1 MSQIV
6 TLLFTD
12 LAGSSALLHRLG
24 DEAGEE
30 MRRLHFGILREAVEE
45 NGGQEVKN
53 LGDGLMVV
61 FDSGAAASRSAI
73 AMQQAIARHNC
84 AGGPELGVRVG
95 LHVGEPI
102 RDEDDYFGTA
112 VVVAKRLCDAA
123 EAGQILASGM
133 VRGLVVSKAGFTFTP
148 VADVALKGMDE
159 EVAAFELGWRQESRP
174 ANADLSDPPLLVGRA
189 DHLEHLEQQL
199 AAAAQGRLRVV
210 LVTGD
215 AGMGKSRLAAELVRR
230 NRDQILPLSA
240 RAYPLG
246 ATASLGLWVEALER
260 HLRGLPREEVLSLC
274 GGHVSALAG
283 LLPSVRAA
291 SREHVPDD
299 SPRVQLLAAL
309 AALLDRLSTRSP
321 LVIVFDDV
329 HLADGSSWEALNYL
343 ARNVTDSRILIVLAA
358 RPAELSDHPMA
369 NEVIR
374 SLDQE
379 GLVSRRTVV
388 PLSMEEVGTLAG
400 ELIGGPAS
408 PALVHWL
415 GQRALGSPLFV
426 GGLVRALLEEGA
438 DLDAPVLRSLP
449 EDLADRVEARLHHL
463 DPPSRAVLELL
474 AVAGYRIELGDL
486 LRLTGQTL
494 DDLATILE
502 QLLRVRLV
510 AELEDGRELAYEIS
524 HPLIQEAI
532 YRHIGGARR
541 RALHRHAARVLVVA
555 GRYGAAA
562 SHVVRAAEPGDDE
575 AIETLC
581 EALRRAE
588 AGGHHREEIALLD
601 ALLVLVPAGDRRWMN
616 VLDALPLTPEWVVDH
631 RADTGSDV
639 AVRAMRRADQVLE
652 RSSDAAHRAAVKFSL
667 GSLLA
672 WGQCEL
678 VEGRAHVLRARELF
692 AEAGDDRAVRLATN
706 ELGYHAALA
715 DDGVTHERVAR
726 EVLAAADEAGDLDL
740 QLQAL
745 CSLVWALMICGRL
758 GDCLPVLDRGI
769 DVARRADKL
778 YRLSY
783 LQALLIMIKHTL
795 GGGATAANFE
805 AVMELDPAFRDTML
819 LDFAGQVRWLAGDLR
834 GAIAAC
840 RDQLAWD
847 GGTSPRRALGVSI
860 AVVCLAESGRL
871 DEAAQLQAT
880 TEAAMHGCRW
890 WVHSR
895 LVDWSGAVAM
905 ALRGDAHGGLDRL
918 SGVVRDAVSC
928 GYWSWARLMLLD
940 MAEEA
945 MWAKDGDVAQEA
957 GAHLRSDPSPPEGS
971 SHDGIRLV
979 VTAGEFF
986 ATSAWDAAADSL
998 GEAAAAFGAAGWRL
1012 WEGRALGLRGLAL
1025 AAHERERAAE
1035 ALQGAVNCLDACGAV
1050 VRRDRALRTL
1060 DSLGTRGRRTKVGLV
1075 GPEALTAR
1083 ERDVA
1088 RLAAEGCSAKEI
1100 AARLFI
1106 GERTVETHL
1115 ANSYAKLGVTSKVDL
1130 VRRAAELRL

>member
-30 MRRLHFGILREAVEE
+30 MRRLHFGILREAVEQ

-73 AMQQAIARHNC
+73 AMQQSIARHNR
-84 AGGPELGVRVG
+84 AGGPDLGVRVG

-102 RDEDDYFGTA
+102 RDENDYFGTA

-123 EAGQILASGM
+123 RAGQILASGM
-133 VRGLVVSKAGFTFTP
+133 VRGLVASKAGFTFTP
-148 VADVALKGMDE
+148 VDAVALKGMDE
-159 EVAAFELGWRQESRP
+159 EVAAFELGWQIESRP
-174 ANADLSDPPLLVGRA
+174 ANGDPSESHLLVGRT
-189 DHLEHLEQQL
+189 DHLAHLEQQL
-199 AAAAQGRLRVV
+199 AAAAQGHLRVA
-210 LVTGD
+210 LITGD

-230 NRDQILPLSA
+230 NRAQILALSA

-260 HLRGLPREEVLSLC
+260 HLRGLPREEVLALC

-291 SREHVPDD
+291 SREQVPDE

-309 AALLDRLSTRSP
+309 AALLDRLGARMP

-343 ARNVTDSRILIVLAA
+343 ARNITDSRVLIVLAA
-358 RPAELSDHPMA
+358 RPTELSDHPMA
-369 NEVIR
+369 SEVIR
-374 SLDQE
+374 ALDQE
-379 GLVSRRTVV
+379 GLVSRRSIV
-388 PLSMEEVGTLAG
+388 PLSTEEVGALAG
-400 ELIGGPAS
+400 ELIGKPAS
-408 PALVHWL
+408 PALVRWL
-415 GQRALGSPLFV
+415 EERAFGTPLFV

-438 DLDAPVLRSLP
+438 DLDAPALRSLP

-463 DPPSRAVLELL
+463 EPPSRAALELL

-494 DDLATILE
+494 EDLATILE
-502 QLLRVRLV
+502 GLLKLRLV
-510 AELEDGRELAYEIS
+510 AELEDGRDLAYEIS

-541 RALHRHAARVLVVA
+541 RALHRHAARVLVEA

-562 SHVVRAAEPGDDE
+562 SHVVQAADPGDDE
-575 AIETLC
+575 AIDTLC

-601 ALLVLVPAGDRRWMN
+601 ALLVLVPAGDRRWIT

-652 RSSDAAHRAAVKFSL
+652 RSADVAHRAAVKFSL

-672 WGQCEL
+672 WGRCDL
-678 VEGRAHVLRARELF
+678 VEGRTHVLRARELF
-692 AEAGDDRAVRLATN
+692 GEAGDDRAVMLATN

-715 DDGVTHERVAR
+715 DHGATHERLAR
-726 EVLAAADEAGDLDL
+726 EVLAAADEVGDLDL

-745 CSLVWALMICGRL
+745 CSLAWALTMSGGL

-769 DVARRADKL
+769 SVARRADKR

-783 LQALLIMIKHTL
+783 LQALRIMIGHML
-795 GGGATAANFE
+795 GSGATDTDLD

-819 LDFAGQVRWLAGDLR
+819 LDFAGQVRWLSGDLR
-834 GAIAAC
+834 GAVAAC

-847 GGTSPRRALGVSI
+847 GGTSPRRALGVSL
-860 AVVCLAESGRL
+860 AVVSLAESKRP
-871 DEAAQLQAT
+871 DEAVQLQAT
-880 TEAAMHGCRW
+880 TEAAMHGCSW

-905 ALRGDAHGGLDRL
+905 GLGGDSGGGLERL
-918 SGVVRDAVSC
+918 CLVVRDALSC
-928 GYWSWARLMLLD
+928 GYWSWGRLMLLD

-945 MWAKDGDVAQEA
+945 MWSRRADVAAEA
-957 GAHLRSDPSPPEGS
+957 ARLLQGDPSPPAGCT
-971 SHDGIRLV
+971 HDGIRLFV
-979 VTAGEFF
+979 DAGALF
-986 ATSAWDAAADSL
+986 ARDDWSASAGSL
-998 GEAAAAFGAAGWRL
+998 GEAAAAFRTGGWRL
-1012 WEGRALGLRGLAL
+1012 WEGRAQALRGLAL
-1025 AAHERERAAE
+1025 AAHDRDRASE
-1035 ALQGAVNCLDACGAV
+1035 ALRDAVTSFDACGAV
-1050 VRRDRALRTL
+1050 VRKERALRTL
-1060 DSLGTRGRRTKVGLV
+1060 ESLGTRGRRTRVGLE
-1075 GPEALTAR
+1075 GPGSLTAR

-1115 ANSYAKLGVTSKVDL
+1115 ANSYAKLGVTSKVEL
-1130 VRRAAELRL
+1130 VRRAPELRL